1 MADLLRIQQNAPT
14 PPQAKA
20 AFFDAQAEA
29 SWAAEHYTD
38 SELDK
43 IESVF
48 ARLPDLQGQTVLEP
62 GCGTGRLTRILSEKV
77 GPQGRVLAMDISR
90 RMCNA
95 AWQNTHDLNNVECA
109 CAPLE
114 WVSLPGSIV
123 DVVFCHQVFPHF
135 DDKEAAVSRMAGWL
149 RPGGRLVMFHLI
161 NIDEI
166 NDQHRKAGSAV
177 EHDIMPSK
185 AELQLMLHAAGFQIT
200 ALEDQS
206 DRFLLLAKKGGQTAE
221 SAEQ

>member
-1 MADLLRIQQNAPT
+1 MSSLLRIHHKTHSPSRT
-14 PPQAKA
+14 KA

-29 SWAAEHYTD
+29 SWAAAQYTD

-48 ARLPDLQGQTVLEP
+48 ARMPDLQGQTVMEP

-90 RMCNA
+90 RMCET
-95 AWQNTHDLNNVECA
+95 AWQNTHDLNNVECV
-109 CAPLE
+109 CAPME
-114 WVSLPGSIV
+114 WVSLPESIV

-185 AELQLMLHAAGFQIT
+185 AELQLIFYSAGFRIT
-200 ALEDQS
+200 VLEDQS
-206 DRFLLLAKKGGQTAE
+206 DRFLLLAKKGGQTAR